1 MSADAARVADG
12 VEGRGRRWADKL
24 KRLEGHRHTTQGFA
38 VHGVL
43 SRMVGTTLEA
53 SGCEA
58 AVGSRC
64 IVVDH
69 DGHEAET
76 EVVGFSGS
84 SLLMMPTGHVHGLVP
99 GARVIPSGKVFEARV
114 GNEILGRVV
123 DGAGQPIDDGGPI
136 QCETRIRLTPRPINP
151 FDRQPIREPLDVGVR
166 SINALFSVGRGQRL
180 GLFAGSGVGKSMLLG
195 MMTRFTSADVIVVGL
210 IGERGREVQE
220 FVSQT
225 LNAQSRRRA
234 VVVATPADYPP
245 LVRLHGALL
254 ATSIAEHFRDQGK
267 HVLLLMDSLTRFA
280 QAQREISL
288 AIGEPPVTRGYPV
301 SAFTKLP
308 QLVERAGNA
317 GSRGGSITAF
327 YTVLTEA
334 NDPNDPI
341 ADAARAVL
349 DGHIVLSKPL
359 AESGHYPAV
368 DVEASI
374 SRAAHTITTSEHQA
388 LARKFRELNGLYA
401 QNRDLIAVGAY
412 AKGRDAR
419 VDEAVEL
426 WPKMLDFL
434 RQDTAEAVP
443 FDTSIAALQQLF
455 RHSPGNV
462 DVKA

>member
-1 MSADAARVADG
+1 MSEVERQAA
-12 VEGRGRRWADKL
+12 ERGQRWAG
-24 KRLEGHRHTTQGFA
+24 RLRRLGASGHQSRGFA

-53 SGCEA
+53 VGCEA

-69 DGHEAET
+69 DGHEAEA
-76 EVVGFSGS
+76 EVVGFSGG
-84 SLLMMPTGHVHGLVP
+84 SLLMVPTGHVQGMVP

-136 QCETRIRLTPRPINP
+136 QCETRIRLIPRPINP
-151 FDRQPIREPLDVGVR
+151 FERQAIGEPLDVGVR

-180 GLFAGSGVGKSMLLG
+180 GLFASSGVGKSMLLG

-220 FVSQT
+220 FVTQT
-225 LNAQSRRRA
+225 LDQQSRRRA

-245 LVRLHGALL
+245 LDRLHGALL

-280 QAQREISL
+280 QAQREIAL

-317 GSRGGSITAF
+317 GTRGGSITAF
-327 YTVLTEA
+327 YTVLTESS
-334 NDPNDPI
+334 DPNDPI
-341 ADAARAVL
+341 AEAARAVL
-349 DGHIVLSKPL
+349 DGHIVLSKQM
-359 AESGHYPAV
+359 AEAGHYPAV

-374 SRAAHTITTSEHQA
+374 SRAAHAITSPEHQR
-388 LARKFRELNGLYA
+388 LARRFRELNSLYA

-419 VDEAVEL
+419 VDEAVER
-426 WPKMLDFL
+426 WPAMLKFL
-434 RQDTAEAVP
+434 QQDGNEAVP
-443 FDTSIAALQQLF
+443 FDASLAQLQALLADA
-455 RHSPGNV
+455 PKV
-462 DVKA
+462 DLKA